1 MKDKFWLNN
10 NVFITGING
19 FVGGNLA
26 EDLVKK
32 GANVYG
38 LIRNLTE
45 KSYLFYMRI
54 NKKIEIVNGNITD
67 KEFLRSFFNENKIDI
82 CFHLAAQVEVGVAA
96 EYPFLTWETNVKG
109 TYTLLEAIRESLPDI
124 SAIVIASSDKAY
136 GEYPIEELPYKED
149 YPLMPKYPYDTSKA
163 CADLIA
169 QSYASDLFKM
179 PIVITRFANIYG
191 PGQLNFSA
199 LIPDAIKSALEGN
212 QFLPRSNGKSKRDF
226 LFVNDVADLYCIIG
240 ENLSQN
246 PNLRGEIFNA
256 GTNQEKSVRE
266 VIEYIYGILNKDA
279 ELKVIIKFFE
289 LNPSTSQGEI
299 NFQSMD
305 YSKVEKYFNWQPK
318 TSFLD
323 GLNRSIEWYKNYLAN
338 ENSI

>member
-1 MKDKFWLNN
+1 MNIDSK
-10 NVFITGING
+10 VEIING
-19 FVGGNLA
+19 S
-26 EDLVKK
+26 
-32 GANVYG
+32 
-38 LIRNLTE
+38 IT
-45 KSYLFYMRI
+45 
-54 NKKIEIVNGNITD
+54 NKELLNG
-67 KEFLRSFFNENKIDI
+67 FFAENKIDI

-96 EYPFLTWETNVKG
+96 KYPYLTWETNVRG
-109 TYTLLEAIRESLPDI
+109 TYSLLESIRESCPEI
-124 SAIVIASSDKAY
+124 SAIIIASSDKAY

>member
-199 LIPDAIKSALEGN
+199 LIPDVIKCGLRNKE
-212 QFLPRSNGKSKRDF
+212 FIPRSDGSNKRDF
-226 LFVNDVADLYCIIG
+226 LYVKDVADLYCTIG
-240 ENLSQN
+240 ENIYFN
-246 PNLRGEIFNA
+246 KDNFRGEIFNA
-256 GTNQEKSVRE
+256 GTNEEKSVRE
-266 VIEYIYGILNKDA
+266 VVETIYGLLKKDIDLA
-279 ELKVIIKFFE
+279 VLSIIK
-289 LNPSTSQGEI
+289 L
-299 NFQSMD
+299 
-305 YSKVEKYFNWQPK
+305 
-318 TSFLD
+318 
-323 GLNRSIEWYKNYLAN
+323 
-338 ENSI
+338 

>member
-1 MKDKFWLNN
+1 MNDNFWVNKK
-10 NVFITGING
+10 VFITGVNG

-26 EDLVKK
+26 EHLVKK

-38 LIRNLTE
+38 LIRNINPNT
-45 KSYLFYMRI
+45 YLFFMKLNNKVEII
-54 NKKIEIVNGNITD
+54 NGSITD
-67 KEFLRSFFNENKIDI
+67 KELLKGFFTENEIDV

-96 EYPFLTWETNVKG
+96 KYPYLTWETNVRG
-109 TYTLLEAIRESLPDI
+109 TYCLLEAIKDSCPNI
-124 SAIVIASSDKAY
+124 SAIIIASSDKAY

-149 YPLMPKYPYDTSKA
+149 YPLKPSYPYDTSKA

-169 QSYASDLFKM
+169 QSYSSDLYNM
-179 PIVITRFANIYG
+179 PIIITRFANIYG

-240 ENLSQN
+240 ENLSKE

-266 VIEYIYGILNKDA
+266 VIEDIYGILNKDA
-279 ELKVIIKFFE
+279 ELKVINKYFE
-289 LNPSTSQGEI
+289 LNPSTAQGEI

-323 GLNRSIEWYKNYLAN
+323 GLNRSIEWYKHYLAN